1 METVLT
7 EIEPGHG
14 DLAPVI
20 MRLSMMAQ
28 EIWTLR
34 HSRAAEFHEHEDDH
48 HRFVISLWKAEFEFW
63 QDMFQDCYDPMFQ
76 QMQQM
81 MDQQNNYAGLC
92 GLGAAKATTKKAT
105 TADGA
110 AAPVKKKVVHKTADG
125 EAPKKKVVKKAAA

>member
-1 METVLT
+1 MTAELT
-7 EIEPGHG
+7 YVEPGHG

-20 MRLSMMAQ
+20 MRLSMMAR

-34 HSRAAEFHEHEDDH
+34 HSRAAEFHEHEDEH
-48 HRFVISLWKAEFEFW
+48 HRFVISQWKAEFEFW

-81 MDQQNNYAGLC
+81 MDAQNNYAGLC
-92 GLGAAKATTKKAT
+92 GLGAAKPAAKKTATAAGAAAPVKKKAA

-110 AAPVKKKVVHKTADG
+110 AAPVKKKVA
-125 EAPKKKVVKKAAA
+125 KKAAA